1 MGADRH
7 DEHRDSGA
15 DQGRDGETMTAHRP
29 EVPDHLA
36 VEDAHQTRSSG
47 VRRRGLAL
55 IATMPPEEA
64 LLCDKP
70 TGAPDAFDHLLRPHR
85 VAGDLGHRLDVLP
98 HRQAGDQDLGPEDEA
113 DVIVA
118 TGGEHGFGRAVS
130 VRSRRAA

>member
-1 MGADRH
+1 M
-7 DEHRDSGA
+7 
-15 DQGRDGETMTAHRP
+15 
-29 EVPDHLA
+29 
-36 VEDAHQTRSSG
+36 
-47 VRRRGLAL
+47 AL

-64 LLCDKP
+64 LLCDAP
-70 TGAPDAFDHLLRPHR
+70 AGAPAGAPDAFDHLLRPHR